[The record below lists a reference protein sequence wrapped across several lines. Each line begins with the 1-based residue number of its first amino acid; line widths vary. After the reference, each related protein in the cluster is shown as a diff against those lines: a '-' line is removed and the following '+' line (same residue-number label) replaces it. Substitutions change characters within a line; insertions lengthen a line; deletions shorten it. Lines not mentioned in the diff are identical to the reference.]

1 MPICIC
7 VKEVLHNDMISS
19 GDLTVES
26 PYPNRYAY
34 MKIKFMLKLG
44 VTISVF
50 VVMDKLNVIVF

>member
-1 MPICIC
+1 M
-7 VKEVLHNDMISS
+7 KEALHNDMISS

-44 VTISVF
+44 VATSVF
-50 VVMDKLNVIVF
+50 FSRINLM